1 VIQAEGFTSSLRV
14 LNGVVLF
21 VGRFRFQ
28 ADELLEAWIGLAGR
42 PFETS
47 ASASHNRHGGMQ
59 LFFLYSDPVVL
70 LKNRLTAAG
79 LFC

>member
-1 VIQAEGFTSSLRV
+1 
-14 LNGVVLF
+14 VLF

-47 ASASHNRHGGMQ
+47 ASPSTNRHGGMQ

-70 LKNRLTAAG
+70 LENRRTAARS
-79 LFC
+79 FY